1 MSSEELKSIMEDLDV
16 DNSGKLEFNEFVI
29 LSARFRKV
37 KTLFFFLCYYL
48 YRFLG
53 EEDEECLKSEL
64 KEAFRIYDKEG
75 NGFITTST
83 LKEILQELD
92 PKLSEDELKGIIEEV
107 DEDESGTVDFDE
119 FMDMM
124 TG

>member
-1 MSSEELKSIMEDLDV
+1 M
-16 DNSGKLEFNEFVI
+16 
-29 LSARFRKV
+29 
-37 KTLFFFLCYYL
+37 
-48 YRFLG
+48 
-53 EEDEECLKSEL
+53 KSEL

>member
-1 MSSEELKSIMEDLDV
+1 MR
-16 DNSGKLEFNEFVI
+16 N
-29 LSARFRKV
+29 
-37 KTLFFFLCYYL
+37 
-48 YRFLG
+48 
-53 EEDEECLKSEL
+53 EL

-92 PKLSEDELKGIIEEV
+92 SKLSEDELNGIIEEV
-107 DEDESGTVDFDE
+107 DEDGSGTVDFDE
-119 FMDMM
+119 FMEMM

>member
-37 KTLFFFLCYYL
+37 TLIFLCYYF